1 VLAVRSRI
9 PLIAMAIT
17 LVTGLLLLGSTA
29 FAADP
34 PGNNGTVKV
43 DDMPFDNDPN
53 NEPHVDCV
61 FQVDFYGFDEGDV
74 AQVTFT
80 AHPPT
85 SDVSGPGQVIL
96 QDSGIDVGGDDNS
109 GGGSEAGLD
118 ASRTYTL
125 DFSGTTI
132 EPSEQQGFHV
142 KLEVIVTSPNSKNP
156 VVFKKHK
163 VFWVQPCEEETTT
176 TKPGETTT
184 SKPGET
190 TTTKPGETTTTKPGE
205 TTTTAPGGASSSM
218 APSSSAGGGV
228 GGGAASSQPSG
239 GAGVSGLA
247 FTGANSLPLLVAA
260 MALLGL
266 GAITV
271 LASRR
276 RHGGAR

>member
-1 VLAVRSRI
+1 VLAVRSRSRI

-34 PGNNGTVKV
+34 PGNNGTVKI
-43 DDMPFDNDPN
+43 DNMPFDDDPN
-53 NEPHVDCV
+53 NEPQVDCV

-96 QDSGIDVGGDDNS
+96 QDSDIDVGGDDNS

-118 ASRTYTL
+118 ASETYTL
-125 DFSGTTI
+125 DFSSTTI

-142 KLEVIVTSPNSKNP
+142 KLEVIVTSPNSVTP
-156 VVFKKHK
+156 VFKKHK

-176 TKPGETTT
+176 TTTLKSTTTT
-184 SKPGET
+184 SMATTTSNKAT
-190 TTTKPGETTTTKPGE
+190 TTTKGQETTSSSQ
-205 TTTTAPGGASSSM
+205 AGGASSSI
-218 APSSSAGGGV
+218 PSSSAGAGV
-228 GGGAASSQPSG
+228 GGGGASSQPSG
-239 GAGVSGLA
+239 GALA
-247 FTGANSLPLLVAA
+247 RTGSNALPLLAAA

-266 GAITV
+266 GAMTL

-276 RHGGAR
+276 RHSGAR